1 MDENHVQALAEA
13 LYDVIFR
20 PMETSGRPFE
30 QLGPQQQ
37 EQLRGTAH
45 KVLVHLAV
53 RIAPNGTPLPVNV
66 GTLSP
71 LNGHGARRRS

>member
-13 LYDVIFR
+13 LYDCIYR

-37 EQLRGTAH
+37 HQLKA
-45 KVLVHLAV
+45 KAFEVLHHLAR
-53 RIAPNGTPLPVNV
+53 RIESNGAPLPSNQ
-66 GTLSP
+66 GMWSP
-71 LNGHGARRRS
+71 LNGHGTRRRS